1 MKYVYILSTMKQQV
15 HLPEAAT
22 LANMAASC
30 VGLNVRKAA
39 RAVTQLYD
47 GVLQPSG
54 LRIGQF
60 GLLAAVA
67 LVGEPTLTRL
77 AEELVMDRT
86 TLTRNLAGLQQAGL
100 VSVQPDVDRR
110 VRLVAITPLGRR
122 TLRRAIRA
130 WRRAQSQ
137 MESLF
142 GGERLRSLIGELE
155 TLAGAAAN

>member
-1 MKYVYILSTMKQQV
+1 MKQQAQ
-15 HLPEAAT
+15 LPEAVTRAVM
-22 LANMAASC
+22 ADMAARC

-60 GLLAAVA
+60 GLLGFIA

-86 TLTRNLAGLQQAGL
+86 TLTRNLKPLERRGLIAIEPGADRRTRVATLTEAGRQAWTAALPLWQAAQEQAVTQLGDEQYRTLLAGLKAVTCL
-100 VSVQPDVDRR
+100 
-110 VRLVAITPLGRR
+110 A
-122 TLRRAIRA
+122 
-130 WRRAQSQ
+130 
-137 MESLF
+137 
-142 GGERLRSLIGELE
+142 ELD
-155 TLAGAAAN
+155 